1 METVEVC
8 VDKACTYWPDFPY
21 YIKEY
26 WYISIPIILII
37 GWMSYKIKPHG
48 ERN

>member
-1 METVEVC
+1 MKTVEAC
-8 VDKACTYWPDFPY
+8 VDKACSNWPDLPY

-37 GWMSYKIKPHG
+37 GWMSYKTIPYT
-48 ERN
+48 ECW